1 VKPAAK
7 LPTSLTYDQFTPL
20 HRAAACGDALA
31 VRDLLKKGADPNGR
45 GYDDQTPLH
54 LAARNKHQ
62 EVVKELLSQQ
72 HINLNPLEPSGHT
85 PLMCAV
91 ESGATGVVGLLLET
105 EGVDVDPI
113 SPTQRPLLQLA
124 IEAGHIGTIE
134 RLLRDRRFDISCR
147 WDYNSPLLASIRAGR
162 DPVTLFVLSQ
172 GGLNDVRTPR
182 GESALLL
189 ATRKG
194 SLAVVKEILK
204 DDKVDVDST
213 DHNGYNAF
221 QWAVREGDLEMVQVL
236 LANPRT
242 NVRSVDSYG
251 RSAFDIAEEYGNC
264 RMAVLLNQHLDRTE
278 LGFRRTTQ
286 AHSSRGKC
294 SYMMYCRR

>member
-1 VKPAAK
+1 MSSYGSRSTA
-7 LPTSLTYDQFTPL
+7 L

-31 VRDLLKKGADPNGR
+31 VRELLKKRADPNGR
-45 GYDDQTPLH
+45 DYDDQTPLH

-62 EVVKELLSQQ
+62 EVVKELLSQE

-105 EGVDVDPI
+105 EGVDVDPT

-124 IEAGHIGTIE
+124 IEAGHIDTIK
-134 RLLRDRRFDISCR
+134 RLLRDPRFDISCR

-172 GGLNDVRTPR
+172 GGLNDVRTPH

-194 SLAVVKEILK
+194 SLAVVNEILK
-204 DDKVDVDST
+204 HDKVDVNST
-213 DHNGYNAF
+213 DHNRWNALL
-221 QWAVREGDLEMVQVL
+221 WAVSEGNMEMVQVL
-236 LANPRT
+236 LADPRT
-242 NVRSVDSYG
+242 DVHSVDSDG
-251 RSAFDIAEEYGNC
+251 RSALAIAEDYGNC
-264 RMAVLLNQHLDRTE
+264 KMAVLLNHHIEQASAGR
-278 LGFRRTTQ
+278 LGHT
-286 AHSSRGKC
+286 HVGGKC
-294 SYMMYCRR
+294 SYTMYCRR